1 MGMDVKRDPA
11 ILKKKRRRQ
20 FLLLAVVVA
29 AVGGVSAW
37 VSQLEPAAPS
47 VAYSSLYL
55 GTVKRGNIMREVH
68 GAGTLKPEDIRIVT
82 SRASGRVE
90 RIILRAGAM
99 VKPGTPILELTNPDL
114 RQQLNDAKL
123 NWDAA
128 EAALKLAQSQFR
140 TTRAREDSN
149 VATAQSRYNVALA
162 ELAAQ
167 TKLQEQGLVSDL
179 TIKRLQ
185 ATVDQEKNALEMANK
200 QREATIATEESSLA
214 PAATAART
222 AKARHETVTAQVDDL
237 IVKSP
242 MAGILQE
249 VSLEVGVSVQAG
261 ASLGRVS
268 DPTKLKAE
276 VRISETTTRDLAIG
290 QIAKIDTRVG
300 IVKGHVSRI
309 DPAST
314 GGTVGVD
321 VTLDE
326 PLPVGARP
334 DLSVDGTIEL
344 QRLENVLYVESPTF
358 GQENATITLF
368 KVLPNRDATRTQV
381 TLGKRS
387 VQFVEVVKGLE
398 VGDQVVLSDMSQYDG
413 FERVRITG

>member
-1 MGMDVKRDPA
+1 MDVKRDPA
-11 ILKKKRRRQ
+11 ILKRKRRRQ
-20 FLLLAVVVA
+20 IFLGVLALA
-29 AVGGVSAW
+29 AVGAVSAW

-90 RIILRAGAM
+90 RIIHRPGAV
-99 VKPGTPILELTNPDL
+99 VKPGTPILELVNPDL
-114 RQQLNDAKL
+114 KQQLNDTKL
-123 NWDAA
+123 AWDAA
-128 EAALKLAQSQFR
+128 EAALRLAQSNLR
-140 TTRAREDSN
+140 TQRSREDTN
-149 VATAQSRYNVALA
+149 VATAQSRYNVAVA
-162 ELAAQ
+162 EFQAQ
-167 TKLQEQGLVSDL
+167 KKLQEQGLVSDL
-179 TIKRLQ
+179 VIKRLE
-185 ATVDQEKNALEMANK
+185 ATVDQEKNALEMATK
-200 QREATIATEESSLA
+200 TREATIATEESTLA
-214 PAATAART
+214 PAATAAST
-222 AKARHETVTAQVDDL
+222 AKARFQTVTQQVDDL
-237 IVKSP
+237 LVKSP

-249 VSLEVGVSVQAG
+249 VAVEVGASVQAG
-261 ASLGRVS
+261 GNLGRVS

-290 QIAKIDTRVG
+290 QIAKVDTRVG

-309 DPAST
+309 DPASV

-358 GQENATITLF
+358 GQENATIMLF
-368 KVLPNRDATRTQV
+368 KILPNRDAVRTQV

-413 FERVRITG
+413 FEKVRITG

>member
-1 MGMDVKRDPA
+1 MDVKRDPA
-11 ILKKKRRRQ
+11 ILKRKRRNQ
-20 FLLLAVVVA
+20 MFLGAVALVA
-29 AVGGVSAW
+29 VAGISWW

-47 VAYSSLYL
+47 VAYSSLYM

-68 GAGTLKPEDIRIVT
+68 GAGTLRPEDIRIIT

-90 RIILRAGAM
+90 RLILQAGAIL
-99 VKPGTPILELTNPDL
+99 KPGTPILELVNPDL
-114 RQQLNDAKL
+114 RNQLQDSKL
-123 NWDAA
+123 AWNAA
-128 EAALKLAQSQFR
+128 EATLKLAQSNLR
-140 TTRAREDSN
+140 TQRAREDSN
-149 VATAQSRYNVALA
+149 VATAKSRYNVAVA
-162 ELAAQ
+162 DYTAQ
-167 TKLQEQGLVSDL
+167 KKLQEQGLVSDL
-179 TIKRLQ
+179 VVARLE
-185 ATVDQEKNALEMANK
+185 AAVEQEKNALEMATK
-200 QREATIATEESSLA
+200 TRDATIATEESTLA
-214 PAATAART
+214 PASTAAST
-222 AKARHETVTAQVDDL
+222 AKARHEQLTLQVEDL

-249 VSLEVGVSVQAG
+249 VSVVVGVSVAAG
-261 ASLGRVS
+261 GNLGRVS

-300 IVKGHVSRI
+300 IVRGHVSRI
-309 DPAST
+309 DPASQ

-358 GQENATITLF
+358 GQENQKITLF
-368 KVLPNRDATRTQV
+368 KVLPNRDAVRTPV
-381 TLGKRS
+381 RLGKRS
-387 VQFVEVVKGLE
+387 VQYVEILEGLQ

-413 FERVRITG
+413 FEKVRITG

>member
-1 MGMDVKRDPA
+1 MDLKRDPA
-11 ILKKKRRRQ
+11 ILKRKRRRQ
-20 FLLLAVVVA
+20 FLLLAVVIA

-90 RIILRAGAM
+90 RIILRAGAV

-123 NWDAA
+123 AWDAA
-128 EAALKLAQSQFR
+128 EANLKLAQSNLR
-140 TTRAREDSN
+140 TQRAREDSN
-149 VATAQSRYNVALA
+149 VSTAKSRHNVAVADLEA
-162 ELAAQ
+162 N

-179 TIKRLQ
+179 TIKRMQ
-185 ATVDQEKNALEMANK
+185 ATVEQEKNALEMATK
-200 QREATIATEESSLA
+200 QRDATISTEESTIA
-214 PAATAART
+214 PTSTAAST
-222 AKARHETVTAQVDDL
+222 AKARHQTVTQQVDDL

-249 VSLEVGVSVQAG
+249 VILDVGVSVQAG
-261 ASLGRVS
+261 GNLGRVS
-268 DPTKLKAE
+268 DPTRLKAE

-290 QIAKIDTRVG
+290 QMAKIDTRVG

-309 DPAST
+309 DPAAV

-326 PLPVGARP
+326 PLPAGARP

-368 KVLPNRDATRTQV
+368 KLQPNRDAIRTPV

>member
-1 MGMDVKRDPA
+1 
-11 ILKKKRRRQ
+11 
-20 FLLLAVVVA
+20 
-29 AVGGVSAW
+29 
-37 VSQLEPAAPS
+37 
-47 VAYSSLYL
+47 
-55 GTVKRGNIMREVH
+55 MREVH

-90 RIILRAGAM
+90 RIILRAGAT

-114 RQQLNDAKL
+114 RTQLNDAKL
-123 NWDAA
+123 AWDAA
-128 EAALKLAQSQFR
+128 EANLKLAQSGLR
-140 TTRAREDSN
+140 TQRAREDSN
-149 VATAQSRYNVALA
+149 VATAQSRYNVAVA
-162 ELAAQ
+162 DYTAQ
-167 TKLQEQGLVSDL
+167 KKLQEQGLVSDL
-179 TIKRLQ
+179 VVKRLE
-185 ATVDQEKNALEMANK
+185 ATVEQEKNALEMSQK
-200 QREATIATEESSLA
+200 QREATISMEESTLA
-214 PAATAART
+214 PATTAART
-222 AKARHETVTAQVDDL
+222 AKARYETITQQVDDL

-249 VSLEVGVSVQAG
+249 VTLEVGVSVQAG
-261 ASLGRVS
+261 ANLGRVS

-300 IVKGHVSRI
+300 IVRGHVSRI

-368 KVLPNRDATRTQV
+368 KVQPNRDAIRTPV

>member
-1 MGMDVKRDPA
+1 MDVKRDPA
-11 ILKKKRRRQ
+11 ILKKKRRKQ
-20 FLLLAVVVA
+20 IFFGVLALG
-29 AVGGVSAW
+29 AVGAISAW

-90 RIILRAGAM
+90 RIIHRPGAV

-123 NWDAA
+123 AWDAA
-128 EAALKLAQSQFR
+128 EAALRLAQSNLR
-140 TTRAREDSN
+140 TQRSREDSN
-149 VATAQSRYNVALA
+149 VATAKSRYNVAVA
-162 ELAAQ
+162 ELEAQ

-179 TIKRLQ
+179 QIKRLQ
-185 ATVDQEKNALEMANK
+185 ATVDQEKNAFDMATK
-200 QREATIATEESSLA
+200 TREATIATEESTLA
-214 PAATAART
+214 PASTAAST
-222 AKARHETVTAQVDDL
+222 AKARHQTVTQQVDDL
-237 IVKSP
+237 VVKSP

-249 VSLEVGVSVQAG
+249 VSVEVGASVQAG
-261 ASLGRVS
+261 GNLGRVS

-290 QIAKIDTRVG
+290 QIAKVDTRVG

-309 DPAST
+309 DPASV

-368 KVLPNRDATRTQV
+368 KILPNRDAVRTQV

-387 VQFVEVVKGLE
+387 VQFVEVQKGLE

-413 FERVRITG
+413 FEKVRITG

>member
-11 ILKKKRRRQ
+11 ILKRKRRNQ
-20 FLLLAVVVA
+20 MFLGAVALVA
-29 AVGGVSAW
+29 VAGISWW

-47 VAYSSLYL
+47 VAYSSLYM

-68 GAGTLKPEDIRIVT
+68 GAGTLRPEDIRIIT

-90 RIILRAGAM
+90 RLILQAGAIL
-99 VKPGTPILELTNPDL
+99 KPGTPILELVNPDL
-114 RQQLNDAKL
+114 RNQLQDSKL
-123 NWDAA
+123 AWNAA
-128 EAALKLAQSQFR
+128 EATLKLAQSNLR
-140 TTRAREDSN
+140 TQRAREDSN
-149 VATAQSRYNVALA
+149 VATAKSRYNVAVA
-162 ELAAQ
+162 DYTAQ
-167 TKLQEQGLVSDL
+167 KKLQEQGLVSDL
-179 TIKRLQ
+179 VVARLE
-185 ATVDQEKNALEMANK
+185 AAVEQEKNALEMATK
-200 QREATIATEESSLA
+200 TRDATIATEESTLA
-214 PAATAART
+214 PASTAAST
-222 AKARHETVTAQVDDL
+222 AKARHEQLTLQVEDL

-249 VSLEVGVSVQAG
+249 VSVVVGVSVAAG
-261 ASLGRVS
+261 GNLGRVS

-300 IVKGHVSRI
+300 IVRGHVSRI
-309 DPAST
+309 DPASQ

-358 GQENATITLF
+358 GQENQKITLF
-368 KVLPNRDATRTQV
+368 KVLPNRDAVRTPV
-381 TLGKRS
+381 RLGKRS
-387 VQFVEVVKGLE
+387 VQYVEILEGLQ

-413 FERVRITG
+413 FEKVRITG

>member
-1 MGMDVKRDPA
+1 MGMDLKRDPA
-11 ILKKKRRRQ
+11 ILKRKRRRQ

-82 SRASGRVE
+82 SRASGRIE
-90 RIILRAGAM
+90 RVILRAGAV

-123 NWDAA
+123 AWDAA
-128 EAALKLAQSQFR
+128 EANLKLAQSNLR
-140 TTRAREDSN
+140 TQRAREDSN
-149 VATAQSRYNVALA
+149 VATAQSRYNVAVA
-162 ELAAQ
+162 EFSAQ
-167 TKLQEQGLVSDL
+167 KKLQEQGLVSDL
-179 TIKRLQ
+179 VIKRLE
-185 ATVDQEKNALEMANK
+185 ASVDQERNALEMSQK
-200 QREATIATEESSLA
+200 QREATISTEESTLA
-214 PAATAART
+214 PTSTAAST
-222 AKARHETVTAQVDDL
+222 AKSRFQTVTQQVEDL

-249 VSLEVGVSVQAG
+249 VNLDVGVSVQAG

-290 QIAKIDTRVG
+290 QLAKVDTRVG

-309 DPAST
+309 DPAAV

-326 PLPVGARP
+326 PLPAGARP

-368 KVLPNRDATRTQV
+368 KVQPNRDATRTQV

>member
-20 FLLLAVVVA
+20 FLLLAVVIA

-90 RIILRAGAM
+90 RIILRAGAV

-123 NWDAA
+123 AWDAA
-128 EAALKLAQSQFR
+128 EANLKLAQSTFR

-149 VATAQSRYNVALA
+149 VATAKSRYSVAVADLEA
-162 ELAAQ
+162 N

-179 TIKRLQ
+179 TIKRMQ
-185 ATVDQEKNALEMANK
+185 AAVDQEKNALEMAQK
-200 QREATIATEESSLA
+200 QREATISTEESTLA
-214 PAATAART
+214 PASTAATT
-222 AKARHETVTAQVDDL
+222 AKSRFQTVSQQVDDL
-237 IVKSP
+237 LVKSP

-249 VSLEVGVSVQAG
+249 VTLEVGVSVQAG
-261 ASLGRVS
+261 GNLGRVS

-290 QIAKIDTRVG
+290 QMAKIDTRVG

-309 DPAST
+309 DPAAV

-326 PLPVGARP
+326 ALPAGARP

-368 KVLPNRDATRTQV
+368 KVQPNRDAIRTQV
-381 TLGKRS
+381 MLGKRS

>member
-20 FLLLAVVVA
+20 MALGGLALVA
-29 AVGGVSAW
+29 VAGISYW
-37 VSQLEPAAPS
+37 VSRLEPAAPS

-90 RIILRAGAM
+90 RIIHRPGAIM
-99 VKPGTPILELTNPDL
+99 KPGTPILELTNPDL
-114 RQQLNDAKL
+114 RTQLNDAKL
-123 NWDAA
+123 AWDAA
-128 EAALKLAQSQFR
+128 EAALKLAQSGLR
-140 TTRAREDSN
+140 TQRAREDTN

-162 ELAAQ
+162 DYTANK
-167 TKLQEQGLVSDL
+167 KLHEQGLISEL
-179 TIKRLQ
+179 IIKRME
-185 ATVDQEKNALEMANK
+185 AAVDQEKNALEMAQK
-200 QREATIATEESSLA
+200 TREATIATEESSLA
-214 PAATAART
+214 PAATQART
-222 AKARHETVTAQVDDL
+222 AKARFETVTQQVEDL
-237 IVKSP
+237 VVKSP

-249 VSLEVGVSVQAG
+249 VTLEVGASVQAG
-261 ASLGRVS
+261 ANLGRVS

-290 QIAKIDTRVG
+290 QIAKVDTRVG

-309 DPAST
+309 DPASV

-368 KVLPNRDATRTQV
+368 KMLPNRDAVRTQV

-387 VQFVEVVKGLE
+387 VQFVEVQKGLD
-398 VGDQVVLSDMSQYDG
+398 VGDQVVLSDMSQYDA
-413 FERVRITG
+413 FDKVRITG